1 MKILRK
7 FSTFLKLME
16 AYEHLTDLLQSNSS
30 PSYNVSLTFK
40 FLVKAVK
47 FSKNSKDFKI
57 KIEAL

>member
-1 MKILRK
+1 MKLRK